1 MRVVING
8 QEQELPA
15 ETTVAEL
22 VARYNLRPEH
32 VAVEVNCNL
41 VTRRLFDSTALSDG
55 DRVEIVTL
63 VGGG

>member
-8 QEQELPA
+8 QEQELSA
-15 ETTVAEL
+15 DTTVAEL

-41 VTRRLFDSTALSDG
+41 VPRRLFDSTALSDG
-55 DRVEIVTL
+55 DRVEVVTL